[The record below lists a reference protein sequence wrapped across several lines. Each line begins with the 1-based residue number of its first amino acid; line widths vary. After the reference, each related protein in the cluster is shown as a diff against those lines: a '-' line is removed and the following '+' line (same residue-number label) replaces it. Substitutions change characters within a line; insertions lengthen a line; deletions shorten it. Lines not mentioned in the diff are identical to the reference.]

1 MTMMSEKEPVRIF
14 CDPDAIARDTR
25 AFLYEG
31 ELGSL

>member
-1 MTMMSEKEPVRIF
+1 MPSVRNNE
-14 CDPDAIARDTR
+14 AIARDTR

>member
-1 MTMMSEKEPVRIF
+1 MTPEKEPVH
-14 CDPDAIARDTR
+14 IARDTR

>member
-1 MTMMSEKEPVRIF
+1 MTMTPEKEPVH
-14 CDPDAIARDTR
+14 IARDTR